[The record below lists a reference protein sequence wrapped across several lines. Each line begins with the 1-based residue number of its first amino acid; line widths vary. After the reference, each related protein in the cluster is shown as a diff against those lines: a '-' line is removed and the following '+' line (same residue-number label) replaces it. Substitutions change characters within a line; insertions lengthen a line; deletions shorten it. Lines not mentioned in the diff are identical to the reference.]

1 VKVKKERWQVTVE
14 IKGRKKEYSEK
25 GSQKVL
31 RGSEVKRSKLSDR
44 KQIKQERKYPRHE
57 TEINLAATYAS
68 LCSLAVDVDG
78 LRS

>member
-14 IKGRKKEYSEK
+14 VKGRKEEYLEK

-44 KQIKQERKYPRHE
+44 KQIK
-57 TEINLAATYAS
+57 
-68 LCSLAVDVDG
+68 
-78 LRS
+78 